1 MMEMCFDVFGACILQ
16 DKNICGD
23 KLSEVAQN
31 GNKLL
36 NFYFI
41 FSIILALPSK
51 ICKTHNKWVLQ
62 YAELNDRIEQSL
74 TISRIKIYQFYH

>member
-1 MMEMCFDVFGACILQ
+1 MVVDFLHKYFSKSVRTSYMMALKHDGNVLDMFGARILQ

-23 KLSEVAQN
+23 RLSEVAQN
-31 GNKLL
+31 GNKVS

-51 ICKTHNKWVLQ
+51 ICKTHNK
-62 YAELNDRIEQSL
+62 
-74 TISRIKIYQFYH
+74 